1 MEDSIS
7 FLIAQVC
14 KAHRNTANA
23 LLQERLDLYA
33 GQEMFLNFLAHH
45 DGASQSELAQSLC
58 VEAPTITRMVQ
69 RLGQAGLVERT
80 TDPEDARVTRLH
92 VTSKGQDVL
101 GQMDEVWQEI
111 EAKTMADFNTDECA
125 TLRQLLTRVR
135 DNLAHHH
142 T

>member
-1 MEDSIS
+1 VEDSIS

-33 GQEMFLNFLAHH
+33 GQDMFLNFLAQH

-69 RLGQAGLVERT
+69 RMGQAGLVSRT
-80 TDPEDARVTRLH
+80 TDPDDARITRLH
-92 VTSKGQDVL
+92 VTPKGRNLL
-101 GQMDEVWQEI
+101 GQMEEVWQEI
-111 EAKTMADFNTDECA
+111 EARTMAEFDTDECA
-125 TLRQLLTRVR
+125 TLRRLLTRVR
-135 DNLAHHH
+135 DNLTHPV
-142 T
+142 

>member
-23 LLQERLDLYA
+23 LLQERLDLYV
-33 GQEMFLNFLAHH
+33 GQEMFLNFLAQH
-45 DGASQSELAQSLC
+45 DGASQSELAHSLC

-69 RLGQAGLVERT
+69 RMGQAGLVKRS

-92 VTSKGQDVL
+92 LTPKAWELQAQVEDVWK
-101 GQMDEVWQEI
+101 EVESR
-111 EAKTMADFNTDECA
+111 TMADFDEDDA
-125 TLRQLLTRVR
+125 DRLRRFLLRVR
-135 DNLAHHH
+135 DNLSHHP
-142 T
+142 